1 MRRTEMEQSNDQRA
15 GIDPAT
21 ETAEALMVAVGEAR
35 TTLQAYMDNAG
46 GNTSYFKS
54 MELLLRNYREL
65 AQLVVSEELYMEDA
79 KRERDKSVVSYRRN
93 AGGLPPSEVEDE
105 AERIRASNF
114 AYTKER
120 FAEIDRVVK
129 VYASRKEMRVIRMY
143 YFGQGADGG
152 ARPHDAK
159 QVTFEDIAI
168 ELGIDE
174 KTARRWRSDLV
185 NDMAVALFGKC
196 AAVEAG
202 AYRGQRRRSLT
213 SAG

>member
-1 MRRTEMEQSNDQRA
+1 MEQSNDQRA
-15 GIDPAT
+15 GIDPAS
-21 ETAEALMVAVGEAR
+21 ETAEALMVAIGEAR

-79 KRERDKSVVSYRRN
+79 KRERDKSVVAYRRN

-129 VYASRKEMRVIRMY
+129 VYASRKEMQVVRMY
-143 YFGQGADGG
+143 YFREDKDGK
-152 ARPHDAK
+152 RPAANTDDI
-159 QVTFEDIAI
+159 TFEAVAA
-168 ELGIDE
+168 ELGITE
-174 KTARRWRSDLV
+174 KTARTWRSRIV
-185 NDMAVALFGKC
+185 NDMAITLFGKG
-196 AAVEAG
+196 AAIEA
-202 AYRGQRRRSLT
+202 ATYRKQRQQGLT
-213 SAG
+213 NAG